1 VEEPSR
7 KKEEDNDNSSDG
19 YFTQSS
25 DGALNNS
32 SSCDAMLLGAPQ
44 SSKDTAP
51 LVCSK
56 EFDSK
61 GVAVETEAA
70 VTQAEMST
78 ESSNAAEAL
87 PGAQAM
93 GISDEPVTSSA
104 SCLVKGTTPTPNYS
118 EVVARSN
125 SNSPLPSRE
134 VRGVGSSYAS
144 REGKSESPKVK
155 DVRLDPRGGK
165 GSGFSKRSSSPRE
178 TDAIQV
184 VLKEGKTGI
193 SYTETS
199 EIRAVWEQY

>member
-1 VEEPSR
+1 MEEPPR
-7 KKEEDNDNSSDG
+7 KREEDNSSDG

-32 SSCDAMLLGAPQ
+32 SSYDGVVPGTPK
-44 SSKDTAP
+44 SSKDVAP
-51 LVCSK
+51 HVSSK
-56 EFDSK
+56 EFDAK
-61 GVAVETEAA
+61 GLAVEAAAA

-104 SCLVKGTTPTPNYS
+104 SCLVKGNTPTPNYS

-134 VRGVGSSYAS
+134 VRGVGSPCPP
-144 REGKSESPKVK
+144 REGKSDSTQVK
-155 DVRLDPRGGK
+155 EIRSEPRGGK
-165 GSGFSKRSSSPRE
+165 GSGFSQKSSSPRD
-178 TDAIQV
+178 TDAHQI
-184 VLKEGKTGI
+184 VLKEGEAGI
-193 SYTETS
+193 HSLLD
-199 EIRAVWEQY
+199 ALHDL